1 MSSLRNAVKR
11 KTHKERAQVGARARH
26 GLLEKRGD
34 YLQRARDFHR
44 KEDAIRT
51 LRERA
56 AMRNEDEFNF
66 KMVNSRTK
74 RGVHVVET
82 AQANKYS
89 QAELRCAPRERT
101 QTRPLRAPPPPR
113 AEGASGAPGEAPT
126 REAVA
131 REPSHRARRR
141 RAAAPLPAGGCVL
154 FLPRAPP
161 GSWLPARRVARRCS
175 EGVARTPEASRVRT
189 SAARRPALRAP
200 FPSEGSPCFA
210 AARSLLLLRR
220 L

>member
-1 MSSLRNAVKR
+1 M
-11 KTHKERAQVGARARH
+11 GARARH

-154 FLPRAPP
+154 FLPARRRAAGYQRGELRAAAPRASLAPLRRAECERAPP
-161 GSWLPARRVARRCS
+161 DALRYARHSRQKALLALPPRARCS
-175 EGVARTPEASRVRT
+175 CCAASDAAPAPAPLRCR
-189 SAARRPALRAP
+189 SA
-200 FPSEGSPCFA
+200 G
-210 AARSLLLLRR
+210 
-220 L
+220 

>member
-89 QAELRCAPRERT
+89 QAELRCAPSRD
-101 QTRPLRAPPPPR
+101 
-113 AEGASGAPGEAPT
+113 
-126 REAVA
+126 
-131 REPSHRARRR
+131 
-141 RAAAPLPAGGCVL
+141 APLAS
-154 FLPRAPP
+154 PP
-161 GSWLPARRVARRCS
+161 
-175 EGVARTPEASRVRT
+175 T
-189 SAARRPALRAP
+189 AA
-200 FPSEGSPCFA
+200 C
-210 AARSLLLLRR
+210 
-220 L
+220 